1 MNTTNCDMCWDTY
14 LRRLAQTFRFLCIPT
29 HVTVSSRSKVS
40 TQRIDSTYR
49 RNVSTQCIDAMYRR
63 NVSTQSIVTER
74 KVFMLGN
81 LTALEMLFVNSKC
94 DKVSPKGSYE
104 MLKSGLQ
111 KLNEML
117 NYT

>member
-1 MNTTNCDMCWDTY
+1 MM
-14 LRRLAQTFRFLCIPT
+14 
-29 HVTVSSRSKVS
+29 
-40 TQRIDSTYR
+40 
-49 RNVSTQCIDAMYRR
+49 
-63 NVSTQSIVTER
+63 
-74 KVFMLGN
+74 GN